1 MSSNRFVTPVLIRP
15 EPSVYLA
22 ILLAGTHLCAMALL
36 PLLSLILGAKIIFAG
51 LIALSL
57 TYFLRIHI
65 FQMGRKAVR
74 EVLWQSAGF
83 LKIKD
88 GQGHECAVELGNSIF
103 VHPRL
108 VILNLCESD
117 GYRRALLLFT
127 DSTDP
132 ESLRRLRL
140 RVLLTTGEMQNSG

>member
-1 MSSNRFVTPVLIRP
+1 
-15 EPSVYLA
+15 
-22 ILLAGTHLCAMALL
+22 MALL

-108 VILNLCESD
+108 VILNLYESD